1 MIIIINHYVYSSIT
15 LLFSVCIN
23 LKIFLNAIG
32 GFVLLSL
39 LIYAAFLNDLSW
51 SWALS
56 VVSCLLF
63 KAAGVLLVVSF
74 LQKDGKV
81 YSK

>member
-1 MIIIINHYVYSSIT
+1 MIIIINHNVNSSII
-15 LLFSVCIN
+15 LLLSVSV
-23 LKIFLNAIG
+23 LNAIG

-56 VVSCLLF
+56 VVACLLF